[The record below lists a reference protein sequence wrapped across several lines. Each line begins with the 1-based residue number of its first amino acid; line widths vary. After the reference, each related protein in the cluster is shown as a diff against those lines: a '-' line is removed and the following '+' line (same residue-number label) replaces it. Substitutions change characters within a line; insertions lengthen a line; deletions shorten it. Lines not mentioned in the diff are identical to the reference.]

1 MAVGLIREL
10 QLDCVVSLSMRVM
23 VLVGFSMEHIPI
35 EYYEVPET
43 GIEKPFTSL
52 IYIPEF

>member
-1 MAVGLIREL
+1 
-10 QLDCVVSLSMRVM
+10 M